1 MIAQIL
7 WAFNIEQAVDEHG
20 KLIEL
25 DESAYMD
32 GLLLA
37 PKPFQIRLVPR
48 SREHAEVVRSAV
60 AESEEYLQR
69 WE

>member
-7 WAFNIEQAVDEHG
+7 WAFNIEEAVDEHG
-20 KLIEL
+20 KRIEL

-32 GLLLA
+32 GLLLT
-37 PKPFQIRLVPR
+37 PMPFQIRLVPR
-48 SREHAEVVRSAV
+48 SKEHADVVRSVV
-60 AESEEYLQR
+60 AESEKYLKR

>member
-20 KLIEL
+20 KLIKL
-25 DESAYMD
+25 DESAYLD
-32 GLLLA
+32 GLLLT
-37 PKPFQIRLVPR
+37 PMPFQIRLVSR
-48 SREHAEVVRSAV
+48 SREHADVVRRAV
-60 AESEEYLQR
+60 AESEEYLKR

>member
-7 WAFNIEQAVDEHG
+7 WAFYIEQAGDEHG

-32 GLLLA
+32 GFLLA
-37 PKPFQIRLVPR
+37 PMPFQIRLVPR
-48 SREHAEVVRSAV
+48 SKEHADVVRSVVAV
-60 AESEEYLQR
+60 SEKYLER